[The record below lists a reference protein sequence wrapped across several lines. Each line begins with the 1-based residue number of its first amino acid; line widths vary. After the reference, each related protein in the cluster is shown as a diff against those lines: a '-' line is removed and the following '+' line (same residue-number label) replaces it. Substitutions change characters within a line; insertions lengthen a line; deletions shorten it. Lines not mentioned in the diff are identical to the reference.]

1 MLRRI
6 IRILWN
12 IMAVIGIVTTVYV
25 VVLTTLVYAHAG
37 RNETTAADAI
47 IVMGTAQYNGR
58 PSPVFRARL
67 DHAVDLYHA
76 DVAPILITTG
86 GYGRNDRLSEASVGR
101 AYAIARGI
109 PEHAILSEDY
119 GSSSWESLQ
128 NVAILAQHY
137 DVQRVVL
144 VSDPFHMLRLELMAQ
159 TLGMEASS
167 SPTRTSPISRRPV
180 AEFFYVL
187 REVGGITTHGLLQ
200 VTDSLGRT
208 AAVLQGHLRSVS
220 NIL

>member
-1 MLRRI
+1 
-6 IRILWN
+6 
-12 IMAVIGIVTTVYV
+12 MAVVGVMTTVYV
-25 VVLTTLVYAHAG
+25 IALTTLVYAHAG
-37 RNETTAADAI
+37 RDEVASADAI
-47 IVMGTAQYNGR
+47 VIMGTAQYNGR

-67 DHAVDLYHA
+67 DHAVALYHA
-76 DVAPILITTG
+76 GVAPILITTG

-101 AYAIARGI
+101 AYAIARGV
-109 PEHAILSEDY
+109 PEHAILSEEY
-119 GSSSWESLQ
+119 GGSSWESLQ
-128 NVAILAQHY
+128 NVAALAQHY
-137 DVQRVVL
+137 DVKRVVL

-159 TLGMEASS
+159 TLGLEPLS

-208 AAVLQGHLRSVS
+208 AALLQSHLRSVS
-220 NIL
+220 SML

>member
-1 MLRRI
+1 MALVG
-6 IRILWN
+6 IL
-12 IMAVIGIVTTVYV
+12 TTVYV
-25 VVLTTLVYAHAG
+25 VVLTALIYVHAG
-37 RNETTAADAI
+37 RNEVASADAI
-47 IVMGTAQYNGR
+47 VVMGTAQYNGR

-67 DHAVDLYHA
+67 DHAIALYRA
-76 DVAPILITTG
+76 GVAPILITTG
-86 GYGRNDRLSEASVGR
+86 GYGRDDRYSEASVGR
-101 AYAIARGI
+101 AYAIARGV

-128 NVAILAQHY
+128 NVAILARHY

-159 TLGMEASS
+159 TLGLESLS
-167 SPTRTSPISRRPV
+167 SPTRTSPISRRPA

-200 VTDSLGRT
+200 VTDSLEQT
-208 AAVLQGHLRSVS
+208 AARLHGHLQSVS
-220 NIL
+220 IRYDAAA